1 MVVQLLGYCGQLSE
15 ECSAGMHNFTRML
28 KLANQGKQ
36 FFSWYRNDSPSI
48 LPGLPTALDRPCTC
62 TSHPPRQ
69 TLLHLRV

>member
-36 FFSWYRNDSPSI
+36 FFLGTGMI
-48 LPGLPTALDRPCTC
+48 
-62 TSHPPRQ
+62 PPPFFQ
-69 TLLHLRV
+69 ASQPL